1 MPCLP
6 VAQPNHGMQGCLA
19 RVPPPPPPP
28 QQVLMLDGDSALLQ
42 DPAPLFKHPTFRR
55 HGVMAWPDNLCER
68 VMLYRRVDEGA
79 G

>member
-1 MPCLP
+1 MCLP
-6 VAQPNHGMQGCLA
+6 PG
-19 RVPPPPPPP
+19 
-28 QQVLMLDGDSALLQ
+28 QVLMLDGDSALLQ